1 MALDWDKVR
10 IFHAAA
16 NAGSFT
22 GAAEA
27 LHISQSAVSRQ
38 ISALE
43 SEIGVPLFSRHARG
57 LVLTEQGEQL
67 LDTAHDV
74 FLKLENVKSQL
85 TEQTSKPTGTL
96 RVTTTVG
103 LGAGWLTYRVQ
114 ELLEL
119 FPDVQVQ
126 MVLSN
131 EELDL
136 AMRQADCAIRL
147 QQPQQADL
155 IQRKLFTVH
164 LHVYASPNYIAQ
176 FGNPN
181 SINDLDKHRIVAFG
195 EPIPNYLRG
204 LDALL
209 HLGRDGQEPR
219 QPVLEINSIMA
230 VKRAVQRGVGVALLP
245 DYAVERDAGLM
256 RVIED
261 VQLPS
266 FDTFFVYAQNM
277 RSAAKLQAFRDF
289 LFSKAR
295 NWKY

>member
-1 MALDWDKVR
+1 MPLDWDKVR
-10 IFHAAA
+10 VFHAAA

-67 LDTAHDV
+67 LGTAHDV
-74 FLKLENVKSQL
+74 FLKLEEVKSQL
-85 TEQTSKPTGTL
+85 TEQTSKPTGRL

-103 LGAGWLTYRVQ
+103 LGAGWLTYRIQ
-114 ELLEL
+114 EFLDLY
-119 FPDVQVQ
+119 PDVQVQ
-126 MVLSN
+126 LVLSN

-136 AMRQADCAIRL
+136 ALRQADCAIRL

-164 LHVYASPNYIAQ
+164 LHVYASPSYIAK
-176 FGNPN
+176 FGTPK
-181 SINDLDKHRIVAFG
+181 SIEDLDKHRIVAFG
-195 EPIPNYLRG
+195 EPVPNYLRD

-209 HLGRDGQEPR
+209 HIGRETSEPR
-219 QPVLEINSIMA
+219 RAVLEINSIMA
-230 VKRAVQRGVGVALLP
+230 LKRAVQSGVGIALLP
-245 DYAVERDAGLM
+245 DYAVERDAGLV

-266 FDTFFVYAQNM
+266 FDTFFVYGESM
-277 RSAAKLQAFRDF
+277 RTAAKLQAFRDF

-295 NWKY
+295 KWKY

>member
-1 MALDWDKVR
+1 MPLDWDKVR
-10 IFHAAA
+10 VFHAAA

-22 GAAEA
+22 GAADA

-43 SEIGVPLFSRHARG
+43 GEIGVPLFNRHARG

-67 LDTAHDV
+67 LGTAHDV
-74 FLKLENVKSQL
+74 FLKLEGVKTLL
-85 TEQTSKPTGTL
+85 TEQTSKPTGRL

-114 ELLEL
+114 EFLDLY
-119 FPDVQVQ
+119 PDVQVQ

-147 QQPQQADL
+147 QQPQQVDL

-164 LHVYASPNYIAQ
+164 LHVYASPTYIAR
-176 FGNPN
+176 FGTPTEVA
-181 SINDLDKHRIVAFG
+181 DLDEHRIVAFG
-195 EPIPNYLRG
+195 EPVPSYLRD
-204 LDALL
+204 LDTLL
-209 HLGRDGQEPR
+209 HIGREGKEPR
-219 QPVLEINSIMA
+219 TPVLEINSIMA
-230 VKRAVQRGVGVALLP
+230 VKRAVQKGVGIALLP
-245 DYAVERDAGLM
+245 DYAIERDSGLV

-266 FDTFFVYAQNM
+266 FDTFFVYAETM
-277 RSAAKLQAFRDF
+277 RSTAKLQAFRDF

-295 NWKY
+295 NWQY